1 MLLKKK
7 SKIRF
12 LWLRCIF
19 FLFYSGNAE
28 SLVFRSKA
36 PLLTC
41 LYFNHSLTQSI
52 TIYVFQAKEKDD
64 DDEQDGGGG
73 KESDRKYFFITK
85 LNIFWMPVFL
95 FSAPFGSFS
104 RLTCWLRQNIYNIDG
119 KQAYIIYYTILQSLI
134 ELITASGYYVHPVFK
149 VILFISE

>member
-95 FSAPFGSFS
+95 FSAPFWVIFQVDLLAQYLG
-104 RLTCWLRQNIYNIDG
+104 LG
-119 KQAYIIYYTILQSLI
+119 KQTPDRIYITERGNRRIYSLI
-134 ELITASGYYVHPVFK
+134 ELITT
-149 VILFISE
+149 L

>member
-1 MLLKKK
+1 MRIRLVFKNPSAAKKIA
-7 SKIRF
+7 STVF
-12 LWLRCIF
+12 MAQMHF

-28 SLVFRSKA
+28 SLLFRSKA

-85 LNIFWMPVFL
+85 LNILWIPVIFIQCSFL
-95 FSAPFGSFS
+95 GHFLG
-104 RLTCWLRQNIYNIDG
+104 
-119 KQAYIIYYTILQSLI
+119 
-134 ELITASGYYVHPVFK
+134 
-149 VILFISE
+149 